1 MAEPSS
7 FGGTSFLRGIKTYG
21 DPRNPPIL
29 FLHGIRLGG
38 AIWDEHARALSDA
51 FYTITPDLPGHG
63 ALADLPFEIPVCDA
77 LLAYITE
84 ELTAQPPLIVGYSLG
99 GYLAMRYATDLP
111 ERTAGLILT
120 GCSTDIVGRRQL
132 LYEIGVAIT
141 AQFSAAFV
149 QRVLAVFFRLTLPPR
164 IANIIVP
171 FPFNQRVFESSRK
184 LAGGVRYSEKLAG
197 YGKPVLIVNG
207 EWDLLFRPDEA
218 LYAAA
223 TGGQLAIMERSDH
236 VAPLRRPAEFTG
248 HVRRFAQAVFGSVG
262 TSRPGRLT

>member
-1 MAEPSS
+1 MDFA
-7 FGGTSFLRGIKTYG
+7 RGIRTYG
-21 DPRNPPIL
+21 NPANPPIL

-51 FYTITPDLPGHG
+51 FFVITPDLPGHA
-63 ALADLPFEIPVCDA
+63 ALADLPFEIPICDA

-84 ELTAQPPLIVGYSLG
+84 RVTAQPPLVVGYSLG

-120 GCSTDIVGRRQL
+120 GCSTDIVGHRQL
-132 LYEIGVAIT
+132 LYEIGVGIT
-141 AQFSAAFV
+141 AQFPAAFV
-149 QRVLAVFFRLTLPPR
+149 QRVLAVFFRLTLPRR
-164 IANIIVP
+164 IAETIVP

-207 EWDLLFRPDEA
+207 EWDILFRPDEQ

-223 TGGQLAIMERSDH
+223 TGSQVVIMERSDH
-236 VAPLRRPAEFTG
+236 VAPLRRPREFTA
-248 HVRRFAQAVFGSVG
+248 HVRRFAEAVFGSVG
-262 TSRPGRLT
+262 TVQAGRLT